1 MSTKKKRNILYYA
14 MVFACGLATT
24 FFIISCS
31 SDDYNIVEYQT
42 NENGTTQS
50 QAFSQRTLNGEYT
63 LNDSIAYSDEFW
75 EFQMS
80 SKLLADKF
88 QNYTSTL
95 NQEEYDKLMESLN
108 NDDYLEEFII
118 KANLKNELRQ
128 LNNAKEELLQHTDFL
143 KLSEEERIQLFIQ
156 YGESGENTGV
166 KLLKSRQ
173 EGGSSNRC
181 EELRQ
186 TAYAQAKADYD
197 RAIIDCRAGASTNQ
211 CYVNASAKYSRNKRI
226 ADREYENCVNNQR

>member
-14 MVFACGLATT
+14 MALACGLATT

-31 SDDYNIVEYQT
+31 SDDYNIVESQT

-50 QAFSQRTLNGEYT
+50 QVISSRTLNGEYT
-63 LNDSIAYSDEFW
+63 LIDSIAYSDEFW

-95 NQEEYDKLMESLN
+95 DQEEYDKLMESLN

-118 KANLKNELRQ
+118 KANLKNELQQ
-128 LNNAKEELLQHTDFL
+128 LNKAKEELLQHTAFL
-143 KLSEEERIQLFIQ
+143 KLSEDERMQLFIQ
-156 YGESGENTGV
+156 NAESSENTGV
-166 KLLKSRQ
+166 KLLKSRE

-181 EELRQ
+181 EEERQ
-186 TAYAQAKADYD
+186 AAYAQAKSDYD
-197 RAIIDCRAGASTNQ
+197 SAIFKCTTNYCHVQ
-211 CYVNASAKYSRNKRI
+211 ASAKYDRNKDI
-226 ADREYENCVNNQR
+226 ANRNYKVCIQSRHL